1 MSPSARLFNCARCRC
16 QVVICRRC
24 DRGNLYCGAG
34 CADQARREAQRLA
47 GHRYQ
52 AGRPGRLTH
61 AARQRRYRERQ
72 RQPQKVTHQGSAPQT
87 GGALLLCRT
96 GGPVP
101 ASQRQAARPTP
112 AQFHCHFCRR
122 HAAPFL
128 RLDFL
133 RRRRDRPSCAATRS
147 AV

>member
-1 MSPSARLFNCARCRC
+1 
-16 QVVICRRC
+16 
-24 DRGNLYCGAG
+24 
-34 CADQARREAQRLA
+34 
-47 GHRYQ
+47 
-52 AGRPGRLTH
+52 
-61 AARQRRYRERQ
+61 
-72 RQPQKVTHQGSAPQT
+72 VTHQGSAPQT

-101 ASQRQAARPTP
+101 APQRQAARPAP

-133 RRRRDRPSCAATRS
+133 RRRWDRAPCAAPRR